1 MNTKT
6 VATAIG
12 TDAKTLRRFLRDP
25 RSTFKAV
32 GSGARY
38 TFTEGDMD
46 ELARR
51 FADWAGTK
59 PAKPSVPR
67 TTDRDDQADRDAK
80 VWAEEGAVVL
90 DDIRNPAVRA
100 RVQRVARER
109 AARLDERLMAAGLHI
124 SQYRDRDRAMVA
136 A

>member
-1 MNTKT
+1 MDTKT

-25 RSTFKAV
+25 KSTFAAV

-38 TFTEGDMD
+38 TFNEGDVT

-51 FADWAGTK
+51 FADWSGTK
-59 PAKPSVPR
+59 PAKPAMVR
-67 TTDRDDQADRDAK
+67 NADPDNQRVRDAA
-80 VWAEEGAVVL
+80 VWAEEGPVVL
-90 DDIRNPAVRA
+90 ADIRDPGVRA

-109 AARLDERLMAAGLHI
+109 QARLDERLLAAGLHI
-124 SQYRDRDRAMVA
+124 SQYRERDRALVA